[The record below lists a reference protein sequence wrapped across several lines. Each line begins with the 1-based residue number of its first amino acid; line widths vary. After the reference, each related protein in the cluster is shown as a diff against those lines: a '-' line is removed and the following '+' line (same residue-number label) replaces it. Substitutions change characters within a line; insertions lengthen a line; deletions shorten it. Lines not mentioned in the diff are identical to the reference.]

1 MDLNETRDTL
11 VVPEASIR
19 DACGETPLPDF
30 GVIEQV
36 WETDPIP
43 RDEIADRAGDAF
55 GTLPLDDVPAGG
67 EIALGV
73 GSRGIG
79 NLEQIVAGVVAEA
92 KSRGY
97 EPFIFPAMGSH
108 GGATDEGQR
117 EMLADLGVD
126 ESTVGCEIRSSMEV
140 VEVGRTADRDVPVV
154 ADANAVEADAI
165 VPINRIKPHTD
176 FDGTV
181 ESGLSK
187 MLVIGMGKQRGAKI
201 AHDWAVNWSLRNMIP
216 EITEQLLAEL
226 PVVGGVAILEDQR
239 DETALLEGVPPE
251 GFLDREAELLETAYD
266 VMPKLPFED
275 IDVLVLDAQGK
286 EISGQG
292 MDTNVIG
299 RRPFA
304 IQEPEP
310 ESPDIKR
317 IYTRS
322 LTETTHGN
330 AMGMG
335 SADFVHASLL
345 GEIEMPTTL
354 INALTASTTRGVR
367 IPPVVETDR
376 AGMIAALSTI
386 GIVGTDDVRVLR
398 AADTMHLQRLYAS
411 TALVEEAHERDDL
424 RVVEEPTPIEFESGD
439 FVAPSL
445 HTADEHEDETRT
457 DENGGGCSGP

>member
-1 MDLNETRDTL
+1 MDANQTRSSL
-11 VVPEASIR
+11 AVPEESIR
-19 DACGETPLPDF
+19 EACGETPLPEL
-30 GVIEQV
+30 GIIEQV

-43 RDEIADRAGDAF
+43 QEDIADRAGEAF
-55 GTLPLDDVPAGG
+55 GSLPLDDVPDGG

-73 GSRGIG
+73 GSRGIA
-79 NLEQIVAGVVAEA
+79 NLQTIVAGVVSEA
-92 KSRGY
+92 QDRGY
-97 EPFIFPAMGSH
+97 EPFVFPAMGSH
-108 GGATDEGQR
+108 GGATAEGQR

-126 ESTVGCEIRSSMEV
+126 ELTIGCEIRSSMDV
-140 VEVGRTADRDVPVV
+140 VEVGRTADRNVPVV
-154 ADANAVEADAI
+154 ADANAVSADAI

-201 AHDWAVNWSLRNMIP
+201 AHDWAVDWSLRNMIP
-216 EITEQLLAEL
+216 EITERLLDEL
-226 PVVGGVAILEDQR
+226 PVTGGVAILEDQR
-239 DETALLEGVPPE
+239 DDTALLEGVPPE
-251 GFLDREAELLETAYD
+251 GFLDREAELLERAYD
-266 VMPKLPFED
+266 DMPTLPFD
-275 IDVLVLDAQGK
+275 DVDVLILDYQGK
-286 EISGQG
+286 DISGQG

-310 ESPDIKR
+310 DLPDIKR

-335 SADFVHASLL
+335 SADFVHSDLL
-345 GEIEMPTTL
+345 EEIDMPTTL

-367 IPPVVETDR
+367 LPPAVETDR
-376 AGMIAALSTI
+376 AGLVAALSTI
-386 GIVGTDDVRVLR
+386 GIVDPEEVRVLR

-411 TALVEEAHERDDL
+411 TALVDEARKRDDL
-424 RVVEEPTPIEFESGD
+424 RIVEKPSPVDFESGD
-439 FVAPSL
+439 FTAPSP
-445 HTADEHEDETRT
+445 HAVGET
-457 DENGGGCSGP
+457 DE

>member
-1 MDLNETRDTL
+1 MDTDQSRASLA
-11 VVPEASIR
+11 VPETAIR
-19 DACGETPLPDF
+19 EACGETPLPEL

-36 WETDPIP
+36 WETNPIP
-43 RDEIADRAGDAF
+43 DDEIAERAGAAF
-55 GTLPLDDVPAGG
+55 ESLPLEDVPAGG

-73 GSRGIG
+73 GSRGIA
-79 NLEQIVAGVVAEA
+79 NLGTIVEGVVAAAHEN
-92 KSRGY
+92 GY

-108 GGATDEGQR
+108 GGATGEGQR
-117 EMLADLGVD
+117 EMLADLGV
-126 ESTVGCEIRSSMEV
+126 SPSGVGCEIRSSMEV
-140 VEVGRTADRDVPVV
+140 TEIGRTADRDVPVV

-201 AHDWAVNWSLRNMIP
+201 AHDWAVDWSLRNMIP

-239 DETALLEGVPPE
+239 DDTAMLEGIPPE
-251 GFLDREAELLETAYD
+251 GFLDREAELLETTYD
-266 VMPKLPFED
+266 IMPTLPFEELD
-275 IDVLVLDAQGK
+275 ILVLDEQGK
-286 EISGQG
+286 DISGQG

-317 IYTRS
+317 IYTRG

-335 SADFVHASLL
+335 SADFVHADLL
-345 GEIEMPTTL
+345 EEIDMPTTL

-367 IPPVVETDR
+367 LPPAVETDR
-376 AGMIAALSTI
+376 AGLIATLSTI
-386 GIVGTDDVRVLR
+386 GIADPETVRVLR
-398 AADTMHLQRLYAS
+398 APDTMHLQRLYAS
-411 TALVEEAHERDDL
+411 TALIEEAREREDL
-424 RVVEEPTPIEFESGD
+424 RVVEEPKPISFESGD
-439 FVAPSL
+439 FTAPSP
-445 HTADEHEDETRT
+445 HS
-457 DENGGGCSGP
+457 SGE